1 MRRSL
6 PELCLDHPIGT
17 LALLVA
23 VAVAGIVSFVQL
35 PIALMPDIV
44 YPMVRVQVTAAQT
57 PPEVLVNTVTRVLEQ
72 ELAQVEGLEQIE
84 STTEQGRV
92 QITLSMAQGRDM
104 DAALRDAAAWV
115 DRARATLPS
124 DIEPPV
130 IFKFDPQNLPV
141 VEFVLSSDT
150 VDSMALRQL
159 AETDLAYR
167 FVGTAGVATVRVA
180 GGRQREIQVHVDPAK
195 LRSHGL
201 TFEELAA
208 ALRANNVQGSP
219 GRIDAAGKE
228 LFGEVRSLF
237 GSAREIADL
246 QVAAPNG
253 DLIRVRDIA
262 EVADRYAEQRL
273 IVSVNGVEGIKLS
286 VFKAP
291 QANSVET
298 AAGVR
303 ARLDELRREGVIPA
317 EVSMA
322 VTADESV
329 YITQS
334 IENARHAMYLAV
346 ALVALVVLLFLGDW
360 RYTIVSMLVVPAA
373 VLTALLVMRSLGLT
387 LNLMSIGGLIVGV
400 GLLVDYGIVLLEN
413 ITRHWDTTRDVRKA
427 VKAASREV
435 TSPLVA
441 AFGVLVAAVAPFLFV
456 GGFAMLFFEEFILTI
471 VFAAVAGLVIAFAM
485 IPPMFPMLQRSGQ
498 RHAAEGRL
506 MHVLTR
512 GYGHTLSGAIRYRH
526 WVVAG
531 AFLSLVVAAMTVT
544 RLGYIFLPEID
555 NGQVTITVQG
565 EPGMLLEEFGGRAR
579 QIAALAAEDP
589 TVVLVDAAIGG
600 RIGQTIQVTPATSE
614 MLVQLTPKNA
624 RDGSVQDWIG
634 GFADRVAGL
643 ETPGVRARVSKARI
657 RAIRT
662 FAGAAATQNFDVV
675 VGVQGQEAAVLAELG
690 EQVRQRLSGVA
701 GLTDLETSLVLDQPV
716 VSFSID
722 RARTASFGVTPA
734 QISQALTTAVN
745 GDVPSRLLDQG
756 LYYDIR
762 LAVAPMAV
770 HQRLMGLADLPVAR
784 LPNGSPLLFGQVAET
799 HLVTGPLAIDRMNRT
814 AVNSVTATV
823 RGRTLG
829 EAAGDVRSALADLW
843 LPSGYHLTYGGRMA
857 ALSGGSTGLGWAAA
871 IGVLLIVVVLAIQ
884 YEAML
889 TPALIVGVLPLS
901 IVGAVASLYI
911 TETPLS
917 ATAFIGVILL
927 IGIAANNAIVLVAFI
942 EQLRRAGH
950 SVVEAVRLGAL
961 LRLRPKLMTA
971 CVAMAALLPLAS
983 GRQEGGEI
991 LQPLAIVVLGGMPVA
1006 LVATLLVLPALYV
1019 IAQGS
1024 TSKHH
1029 QPPPFDE
1036 RQDIGAREEV
1046 LAPRS
1051 QRTF

>member
-1 MRRSL
+1 MRRSF

-17 LALLVA
+17 LSFLVA

-115 DRARATLPS
+115 DRARGTLPA
-124 DIEPPV
+124 DIDPPV

-141 VEFVLSSDT
+141 LEFVLSSDT

-180 GGRQREIQVHVDPAK
+180 GGRQREIQVHVDPSK
-195 LRSHGL
+195 LSSHGL
-201 TFEELAA
+201 TFDELAA
-208 ALRANNVQGSP
+208 SLRANNVQGSP
-219 GRIDAAGKE
+219 GRIDAAGQE

-237 GSAREIADL
+237 RNAREIADL

-253 DLIRVRDIA
+253 DLIRVRDVA
-262 EVADRYAEQRL
+262 DVADRYAEQRL
-273 IVSVNGVEGIKLS
+273 IVSVNGIEGVKLS

-291 QANSVET
+291 QANSVGT

-303 ARLDELRREGVIPA
+303 ARLGELRRDGVIA
-317 EVSMA
+317 ADVSMA

-360 RYTIVSMLVVPAA
+360 RYTVVSMLVVPAA
-373 VLTALLVMRSLGLT
+373 VLTALLVMRALGLT

-413 ITRHWDTTRDVRKA
+413 ITRHWDTSRDVRRA
-427 VKAASREV
+427 VAAASREV
-435 TSPLVA
+435 TAPLVA
-441 AFGVLVAAVAPFLFV
+441 AFGVLAAAVVPFLFV

-471 VFAAVAGLVIAFAM
+471 IFAAVAGLVIALAM
-485 IPPMFPMLQRSGQ
+485 IPPLFPLLQRTGHE
-498 RHAAEGRL
+498 HAAEGPL
-506 MHVLTR
+506 MQLLTR
-512 GYGHTLSGAIRYRH
+512 SYGHLLNGSIRYRH

-531 AFLSLVVAAMTVT
+531 ALTALVIGGVVAT
-544 RLGYIFLPEID
+544 RLGYVFLPDID
-555 NGQVTITVQG
+555 NGQVTVTVQG
-565 EPGMLLEEFGGRAR
+565 EPGMLLDEFGDRAR
-579 QIAALAAEDP
+579 QIAALAAADP
-589 TVVLVDAAIGG
+589 HVVLVDAAIGG

-614 MLVQLTPKNA
+614 MLVQLTPKGA
-624 RDGSVQDWIG
+624 RDVSVQEWIAN
-634 GFADRVAGL
+634 FADKVSAL

-662 FAGAAATQNFDVV
+662 FAGSAATQNFDVV

-690 EQVRQRLSGVA
+690 EQVQQRLSGVS

-722 RARTASFGVTPA
+722 HARAASFGVTPA
-734 QISQALTTAVN
+734 QISEALTTAVT

-756 LYYDIR
+756 LYYNIR
-762 LAVAPMAV
+762 LAVAPKAV

-784 LPNGSPLLFGQVAET
+784 LANGGTLLFGQVADT
-799 HLVTGPLAIDRMNRT
+799 RLVTGPLAIDRMNRT

-829 EAAGDVRSALADLW
+829 EAASDVRAALVDLSM
-843 LPSGYHLTYGGRMA
+843 PTGYHLSYGGRMA
-857 ALSGGSTGLGWAAA
+857 TLSGGSTGLGWAAA
-871 IGVLLIVVVLAIQ
+871 IGVLLILVVLAIQ
-884 YEAML
+884 YEALL
-889 TPALIVGVLPLS
+889 TPVLIVGVLPLS
-901 IVGAVASLYI
+901 VVGAVGALYVA
-911 TETPLS
+911 ETPLS

-950 SVVEAVRLGAL
+950 SVVESVRMGAL

-971 CVAMAALLPLAS
+971 SVAMAALVPLAN

-1019 IAQGS
+1019 IAHGADPAGNPEQTAATHNQD
-1024 TSKHH
+1024 TSA
-1029 QPPPFDE
+1029 Q
-1036 RQDIGAREEV
+1036 EEV
-1046 LAPRS
+1046 LR
-1051 QRTF
+1051 

>member
-23 VAVAGIVSFVQL
+23 VAVAGIVSFVQM
-35 PIALMPDIV
+35 PIALMPDII

-57 PPEVLVNTVTRVLEQ
+57 PPEVLVNSVTRLLEQ

-92 QITLSMAQGRDM
+92 QITLSMAQGRDV

-115 DRARATLPS
+115 DRARGSLPA
-124 DIEPPV
+124 DIDPPV

-141 VEFVLSSDT
+141 LEFVLSSDT

-180 GGRQREIQVHVDPAK
+180 GGREREIQVHVDPAR

-208 ALRANNVQGSP
+208 ALRAFNVQGSP

-237 GSAREIADL
+237 RSAREIADL

-253 DLIRVRDIA
+253 DLIRIRDVA
-262 EVADRYAEQRL
+262 DVADRAAEQRL

-291 QANSVET
+291 QANSVDT
-298 AAGVR
+298 ATGVR
-303 ARLDELRREGVIPA
+303 ARLEELRRDGVIPA
-317 EVSMA
+317 DVSTA

-334 IENARHAMYLAV
+334 IDNARHAMYLAV

-413 ITRHWDTTRDVRKA
+413 VSRHWDSTRDVRRA
-427 VKAASREV
+427 VEAASREV
-435 TSPLVA
+435 TTPLVA
-441 AFGVLVAAVAPFLFV
+441 ACGVLVAAVAPFLFV

-471 VFAAVAGLVIAFAM
+471 IFAAVAGLAIAFAM
-485 IPPMFPMLQRSGQ
+485 IPPMFPLLQRSG
-498 RHAAEGRL
+498 RVHAAEGRL
-506 MHVLTR
+506 MRVLTR
-512 GYGHTLSGAIRYRH
+512 GYARVLNGAIDYRH

-531 AFLSLVVAAMTVT
+531 AAVSLVIAAMTTT
-544 RLGYIFLPEID
+544 RLGYVFLPEID

-565 EPGMLLEEFGGRAR
+565 EPGMLLDEFGTRAR
-579 QIAALAAEDP
+579 QIAALAAADP
-589 TVVLVDAAIGG
+589 DVVLVDAAIGG

-614 MLVQLTPKNA
+614 MLVQLTPKGT
-624 RDGSVQDWIG
+624 RDVSVQDWIG
-634 GFADRVAGL
+634 GFADKVAAL

-662 FAGAAATQNFDVV
+662 FAGSAATQDFDVV
-675 VGVQGQEAAVLAELG
+675 VGVQGQEASVLAELG
-690 EQVRQRLSGVA
+690 EQVRRRLSGVA

-716 VSFSID
+716 VRFSID
-722 RARTASFGVTPA
+722 HSRAASFGVTPA

-762 LAVAPMAV
+762 LAVAPAAV

-784 LPNGSPLLFGQVAET
+784 LPNGGTLLFGQVAET
-799 HLVTGPLAIDRMNRT
+799 RLVTGPLAIDRMNRT
-814 AVNSVTATV
+814 AVNAVTATV

-829 EAAGDVRSALADLW
+829 EAAGDVRAALADLS
-843 LPSGYHLTYGGRMA
+843 LPTGYHFSYGGRMA

-871 IGVLLIVVVLAIQ
+871 IGVLLILVGLAIQ
-884 YEAML
+884 YEALL
-889 TPALIVGVLPLS
+889 TPVLIVGVLPLS
-901 IVGAVASLYI
+901 VVGAVGALYLA
-911 TETPLS
+911 ETPLS

-950 SVVEAVRLGAL
+950 SVVEAVRLGAS

-971 CVAMAALLPLAS
+971 SVAMAALVPLAD
-983 GRQEGGEI
+983 GQQEGGEI

-1006 LVATLLVLPALYV
+1006 LIATLLVLPALYV
-1019 IAQGS
+1019 IAHGADAGRPSGGS
-1024 TSKHH
+1024 LEEADDVLSK
-1029 QPPPFDE
+1029 E
-1036 RQDIGAREEV
+1036 GTVR
-1046 LAPRS
+1046 
-1051 QRTF
+1051 

>member
-23 VAVAGIVSFVQL
+23 LAVAGIVSFVQL
-35 PIALMPDIV
+35 PINLMPDIV

-72 ELAQVEGLEQIE
+72 ELAQVEGLEQME

-115 DRARATLPS
+115 DRARGSLPA
-124 DIEPPV
+124 DIDPPV

-141 VEFVLSSDT
+141 LEFVLSSDT
-150 VDSMALRQL
+150 VDPMALRQL
-159 AETDLAYR
+159 AENDLAYR

-180 GGRQREIQVHVDPAK
+180 GGRQREIQVHIDPAK
-195 LRSHGL
+195 LRSHSL
-201 TFEELAA
+201 TFEELAS
-208 ALRANNVQGSP
+208 ALRASNIQGSP

-246 QVAAPNG
+246 RVSAPNG
-253 DLIRVRDIA
+253 DLIRVRDVA

-303 ARLDELRREGVIPA
+303 ARLEELRGDGVIPA
-317 EVSMA
+317 DVSMA

-346 ALVALVVLLFLGDW
+346 ALVALVVLLFLRDW

-373 VLTALLVMRSLGLT
+373 ILTALLVMRSLGLT

-413 ITRHWDTTRDVRKA
+413 ITRHWDTARDVRRA
-427 VKAASREV
+427 VEAASREV
-435 TSPLVA
+435 TTPLVA

-471 VFAAVAGLVIAFAM
+471 IFAAIAGLVIAFAM
-485 IPPMFPMLQRSGQ
+485 IPPMFPLLQRSDRG
-498 RHAAEGRL
+498 HAAEGRF

-512 GYGHTLSGAIRYRH
+512 SYGRVLTGAIRYRH

-531 AFLSLVVAAMTVT
+531 ALVSLVLAAVAAT
-544 RLGYIFLPEID
+544 RLGYVFLPEID
-555 NGQVTITVQG
+555 NGQVTVTVQG
-565 EPGMLLEEFGGRAR
+565 EPGMLLEEFGARAR
-579 QIAALAAEDP
+579 QIAALAAADP
-589 TVVLVDAAIGG
+589 DVVLVDAAIGG

-614 MLVQLTPKNA
+614 MLVQLTPKGA
-624 RDGSVQDWIG
+624 RDAAVQDWIG
-634 GFADRVAGL
+634 NFADKVSAL

-690 EQVRQRLSGVA
+690 EQVRQRLSGVR

-722 RARTASFGVTPA
+722 HARAASFGVTPA
-734 QISQALTTAVN
+734 QISEALTTAVN

-762 LAVAPMAV
+762 LAVTPTAV

-784 LPNGSPLLFGQVAET
+784 LQNGGTLLFGQVAET
-799 HLVTGPLAIDRMNRT
+799 RLVTGPLAIDRMNRT

-829 EAAGDVRSALADLW
+829 EAAGDVRAALADLS
-843 LPSGYHLTYGGRMA
+843 LPSGYHLSYGGRIA
-857 ALSGGSTGLGWAAA
+857 TLSGGSTGLGWAAA
-871 IGVLLIVVVLAIQ
+871 IGVLLILVVLAIQ
-884 YEAML
+884 YEALL
-889 TPALIVGVLPLS
+889 TPLLIVGVLPVS
-901 IVGAVASLYI
+901 VVGAVVALYLAD
-911 TETPLS
+911 TPLS
-917 ATAFIGVILL
+917 ATAFIGLILL

-950 SVVEAVRLGAL
+950 SVIEAVRLGAL

-971 CVAMAALLPLAS
+971 CVAMAALVPLAN

-1006 LVATLLVLPALYV
+1006 LVATLVVLPALYV
-1019 IAQGS
+1019 IAY
-1024 TSKHH
+1024 
-1029 QPPPFDE
+1029 
-1036 RQDIGAREEV
+1036 GADRAGDPDYARAQRSHRPEQEEV
-1046 LAPRS
+1046 VR
-1051 QRTF
+1051 

>member
-6 PELCLDHPIGT
+6 PQFCLDHPIGT
-17 LALLVA
+17 LALLTA
-23 VAVAGIVSFVQL
+23 VAVAGVVSFVQL

-115 DRARATLPS
+115 DRARGSLPA
-124 DIEPPV
+124 DIDPPV

-141 VEFVLSSDT
+141 LEFVLSSDT
-150 VDSMALRQL
+150 VDPMTLRQL

-180 GGRQREIQVHVDPAK
+180 GGRQREIQVRVNPAK
-195 LRSHGL
+195 MRSHGL
-201 TFEELAA
+201 TFDELAD
-208 ALRANNVQGSP
+208 ALRSSNVQGSP

-228 LFGEVRSLF
+228 LFGEVLSLL

-246 QVAAPNG
+246 QVPAPNG
-253 DLIRVRDIA
+253 DLVRVGD
-262 EVADRYAEQRL
+262 VADVTDGHAEQRL
-273 IVSVNGVEGIKLS
+273 MVTVNGVEGVKLS

-291 QANSVET
+291 QANSVDT

-303 ARLDELRREGVIPA
+303 SRLEDLRSDGVIPA
-317 EVSMA
+317 DVTAA

-334 IENARHAMYLAV
+334 IANARHAMYLAV
-346 ALVALVVLLFLGDW
+346 ALVALVVLVFLGDW
-360 RYTIVSMLVVPAA
+360 RYTVVSMLVVPAA
-373 VLTALLVMRSLGLT
+373 VLTALLAMRALGLT

-413 ITRHWDTTRDVRKA
+413 ITRHWDTERNVRRA
-427 VKAASREV
+427 VEGASREV
-435 TSPLVA
+435 TGPLVA
-441 AFGVLVAAVAPFLFV
+441 ALGVLVAAVAPFLFV

-471 VFAAVAGLVIAFAM
+471 IFAAIAGLVIAFAL
-485 IPPMFPMLQRSGQ
+485 IPPVFPLLQRGGQ
-498 RHAAEGRL
+498 EGHAAEGPL
-506 MHVLTR
+506 MRVLTR
-512 GYGHTLSGAIRYRH
+512 GYGRVLALGIQYRH
-526 WVVAG
+526 WIVAG
-531 AFLSLVVAAMTVT
+531 ALVALVIAASVMT
-544 RLGYIFLPEID
+544 RLGYVFLPDVD
-555 NGQVTITVQG
+555 NGQVTVAVQG
-565 EPGMLLEEFGGRAR
+565 EPGMPLDEFGARAR
-579 QIAALAAEDP
+579 DIAGLAAAEP
-589 TVVLVDAAIGG
+589 EVVLVDAAIGG

-614 MLVQLTPKNA
+614 MMVQLTPKAA
-624 RDGSVQDWIG
+624 RNVTVQEWIST
-634 GFADRVAGL
+634 FADKVSAL
-643 ETPGVRARVSKARI
+643 DTPGVRARVSKARI

-662 FAGAAATQNFDVV
+662 FAGSAATQNFDVV
-675 VGVQGQEAAVLAELG
+675 VGVQGQEALVLAQLG
-690 EQVRQRLSGVA
+690 DQVRQRLSRVP
-701 GLTDLETSLVLDQPV
+701 GLTELDTSLVLDQPI
-716 VSFSID
+716 VSFTVD
-722 RARTASFGVTPA
+722 RARAAAFGVTPA
-734 QISQALTTAVN
+734 EISRALSTAVN

-762 LAVAPMAV
+762 LSVIPDAV

-784 LPNGSPLLFGQVAET
+784 LANGGTLLLGQVAEPRV
-799 HLVTGPLAIDRMNRT
+799 VTGPLGIDRMNRT
-814 AVNSVTATV
+814 AVNSVTAAV

-829 EAAGDVRSALADLW
+829 EAAGDVRAALADLS
-843 LPSGYHLTYGGRMA
+843 LPAGYHLSYGGRMA
-857 ALSGGSTGLGWAAA
+857 TLSGGSTGLGWAAA

-884 YEAML
+884 YEALL
-889 TPALIVGVLPLS
+889 TPLLIVGVLPVS
-901 IVGAVASLYI
+901 IVGAVAALYLS
-911 TETPLS
+911 ETPLS

-950 SVVEAVRLGAL
+950 PLVEAVRLGGL

-983 GRQEGGEI
+983 GQQEGGEI

-1019 IAQGS
+1019 IA
-1024 TSKHH
+1024 H
-1029 QPPPFDE
+1029 
-1036 RQDIGAREEV
+1036 GARADRLAALSGTERRLTVQEEV
-1046 LAPRS
+1046 VR
-1051 QRTF
+1051 

>member
-6 PELCLDHPIGT
+6 PQLCLDHPIGT
-17 LALLVA
+17 LALLTA
-23 VAVAGIVSFVQL
+23 VVVAGVVSFVQL

-115 DRARATLPS
+115 DRARGSLPA
-124 DIEPPV
+124 DIDPPV

-141 VEFVLSSDT
+141 LEFVLSSDT

-159 AETDLAYR
+159 ADTDLAYR

-180 GGRQREIQVHVDPAK
+180 GGRQRELQVRVDPAK

-201 TFEELAA
+201 TFDELAT
-208 ALRANNVQGSP
+208 ALRSYNVQASP
-219 GRIDAAGKE
+219 GRIDSAGKE
-228 LFGEVRSLF
+228 LFGEVLSLF

-246 QVAAPNG
+246 QVPAPNG
-253 DLIRVRDIA
+253 DLVRVRD
-262 EVADRYAEQRL
+262 VADVADGHAEQRL
-273 IVSVNGVEGIKLS
+273 IVTVNGIEGVKLS

-303 ARLDELRREGVIPA
+303 TRLEELRRDGVIPA
-317 EVSMA
+317 DVSVA

-373 VLTALLVMRSLGLT
+373 VLTALLVMRALGLT

-413 ITRHWDTTRDVRKA
+413 ITRHWDTTRNVRRA
-427 VKAASREV
+427 VETASREV
-435 TSPLVA
+435 TTPLVA
-441 AFGVLVAAVAPFLFV
+441 ALGVLVAAVAPFLFV

-471 VFAAVAGLVIAFAM
+471 IFAALAGLVMAFAL
-485 IPPMFPMLQRSGQ
+485 IPPMFPLLAHSGGSA
-498 RHAAEGRL
+498 HAAEGRL
-506 MHVLTR
+506 MRVLTG
-512 GYGHTLSGAIRYRH
+512 GYSYLLNGGIRYRH

-531 AFLSLVVAAMTVT
+531 ALISLIVAAVTMT
-544 RLGYIFLPEID
+544 RLGYVFLPEID
-555 NGQVTITVQG
+555 NGQMTVTVEG
-565 EPGMLLEEFGGRAR
+565 EAGMPLDEFDARAR
-579 QIAALAAEDP
+579 QIAALATDDP
-589 TVVLVDAAIGG
+589 DVVLVDAAIGG
-600 RIGQTIQVTPATSE
+600 RIGQTIQVTPATAE
-614 MLVQLTPKNA
+614 MLVQLTPKGA
-624 RDGSVQDWIG
+624 RDASVQEWIG
-634 GFADRVAGL
+634 AFARKVGGL
-643 ETPGVRARVSKARI
+643 DTPGVRARVSKARI

-662 FAGAAATQNFDVV
+662 FAGSAATQNFDVV
-675 VGVQGQEAAVLAELG
+675 VGVQGQEASVLADVG
-690 EQVRQRLSGVA
+690 EQVRQRLGGVA
-701 GLTDLETSLVLDQPV
+701 GLTDLDTSLVLDQPI

-722 RARTASFGVTPA
+722 RARAASFGVTPA
-734 QISQALTTAVN
+734 EISRALATAVN
-745 GDVPSRLLDQG
+745 GDVPSRFLDQG

-762 LAVAPMAV
+762 LAVAPTAV

-784 LPNGSPLLFGQVAET
+784 LPNGGTLLLGQVADT
-799 HLVTGPLAIDRMNRT
+799 RIVTGPLGIDRMNRT

-829 EAAGDVRSALADLW
+829 ETAAEVRAALADLS
-843 LPSGYHLTYGGRMA
+843 LPSGYHLSYGGRMA
-857 ALSGGSTGLGWAAA
+857 TLSGGSTGLGWAAA

-884 YEAML
+884 YEAL
-889 TPALIVGVLPLS
+889 LAPALIVGVLPVS
-901 IVGAVASLYI
+901 IVGAVGALYVSG
-911 TETPLS
+911 TPLS
-917 ATAFIGVILL
+917 ATAFIGLILL

-971 CVAMAALLPLAS
+971 CVAMAALVPLAS

-1006 LVATLLVLPALYV
+1006 LVATLIVLPALYV
-1019 IAQGS
+1019 IVYGADSGS
-1024 TSKHH
+1024 
-1029 QPPPFDE
+1029 QIIGEARDDE
-1036 RQDIGAREEV
+1036 NRLCVPQEEV
-1046 LAPRS
+1046 VR
-1051 QRTF
+1051 

>member
-23 VAVAGIVSFVQL
+23 VAVAGIVSFVQM
-35 PIALMPDIV
+35 PIALMPDII

-57 PPEVLVNTVTRVLEQ
+57 PPEVLVNSVTRLLEQ
-72 ELAQVEGLEQIE
+72 ELAQVEGLEKIE

-115 DRARATLPS
+115 DRARGSLPA
-124 DIEPPV
+124 DIDPPV

-141 VEFVLSSDT
+141 LEFVLSSDT

-180 GGRQREIQVHVDPAK
+180 GGREREVQVHVDPAR

-208 ALRANNVQGSP
+208 ALRAFNVQGSP

-237 GSAREIADL
+237 RSAREIADL
-246 QVAAPNG
+246 QVAASNG
-253 DLIRVRDIA
+253 DLIRIRD
-262 EVADRYAEQRL
+262 VADVGDRAAEQRL

-291 QANSVET
+291 QANSADT
-298 AAGVR
+298 ATGVR
-303 ARLDELRREGVIPA
+303 ARLEELRRDGVIPA
-317 EVSMA
+317 DVSTA

-334 IENARHAMYLAV
+334 IDNARHAMYLAV

-413 ITRHWDTTRDVRKA
+413 VSRHWDSTRDVRRA
-427 VKAASREV
+427 VEAASREV
-435 TSPLVA
+435 TTPLVA

-471 VFAAVAGLVIAFAM
+471 IFAAVAGLVIAFAM
-485 IPPMFPMLQRSGQ
+485 IPPMFPLLQRSG
-498 RHAAEGRL
+498 RVHAAEGRL
-506 MHVLTR
+506 MRVLTR
-512 GYGHTLSGAIRYRH
+512 GYARVLNGAIDYRH

-531 AFLSLVVAAMTVT
+531 AVVSLVIAAMTTT

-565 EPGMLLEEFGGRAR
+565 EPGMLLDEFGTRAR
-579 QIAALAAEDP
+579 QIAALAAADP
-589 TVVLVDAAIGG
+589 DVVLVDAAIGG
-600 RIGQTIQVTPATSE
+600 RIGQTIQVTPAMSE
-614 MLVQLTPKNA
+614 MLVQLTPKGA
-624 RDGSVQDWIG
+624 RDVSVQDWIG
-634 GFADRVAGL
+634 GFADKVAAL

-662 FAGAAATQNFDVV
+662 FAGSAATQDFDVV
-675 VGVQGQEAAVLAELG
+675 VGVQGQEASVLAELG
-690 EQVRQRLSGVA
+690 EQVRQRLGGVA

-722 RARTASFGVTPA
+722 HSRAASFGVTPA

-762 LAVAPMAV
+762 LAVAPAAV

-784 LPNGSPLLFGQVAET
+784 LPNGGTLLFGQVAET
-799 HLVTGPLAIDRMNRT
+799 RLVTGPLAIDRMNRT
-814 AVNSVTATV
+814 AVNAVTATV

-829 EAAGDVRSALADLW
+829 EAAGDVRAALADLS
-843 LPSGYHLTYGGRMA
+843 LATGYHLSYGGRMA

-871 IGVLLIVVVLAIQ
+871 IGVLLILVVLAIQ
-884 YEAML
+884 YEALL
-889 TPALIVGVLPLS
+889 TPVLIVGVLPLS
-901 IVGAVASLYI
+901 VVGAVGALYLA
-911 TETPLS
+911 ETPLS

-950 SVVEAVRLGAL
+950 SVVEAVRLGAS

-971 CVAMAALLPLAS
+971 SVAMAAFLPLAD

-1006 LVATLLVLPALYV
+1006 LIATLLVLPALYV
-1019 IAQGS
+1019 IAHGGDAGRPSGGS
-1024 TSKHH
+1024 L
-1029 QPPPFDE
+1029 
-1036 RQDIGAREEV
+1036 EEV
-1046 LAPRS
+1046 DDVLAKEGTVR
-1051 QRTF
+1051 